1 MVTGRTYVLEQGDT
15 ARPPT
20 GRPVIYATQG
30 IISSG
35 HYLTSMAGMR
45 VLLSGGNAFDAV
57 VAAGFAAAVVEPI
70 ASYSLAAE
78 GVFMLYH
85 AASGDLLSLSG
96 QGTAPGRATIEFY
109 RSRGLDSI
117 PTGPGPL
124 AHLSFT
130 VPGVVDALISLLER
144 YGTRTLAEVLAPSI
158 HYAEHGIPNYEYM
171 LRRLDT
177 PEARQ
182 QFAQYPPGGMDV
194 FFQDGSLPK
203 PGSLLVQKALAATL
217 KRLAAAEARTPGH
230 RLAGLRA
237 ARHAFYRGEVARAI
251 AECSQRVGGILDMD
265 DLASYHAQYEQPART
280 TFAGYEVCGQT
291 AWTQAPVLLQALN
304 ILEHF
309 DLRRLG
315 HNSPAYIHTVA
326 EALKLAFADR
336 EAFYGDPDFA
346 TVPLDGL
353 LSREYAA
360 ERVRLINPSKAHPEL
375 PPAGDPW
382 RYSRARPKAGA
393 AHAPAKGTAADGG
406 AGNDGGTTHIAVLD
420 RDGNMVCATPSGGAF
435 AKSVF
440 FPELGCCLST
450 RMEMLNLR
458 EGHPNAL
465 EPHKRPRTTLVNYM
479 VLKDGVPIMTV
490 GCPGGDDQ
498 AQANLQLVLNT
509 LVFGMDP
516 QEAIEAPRF
525 STQSV
530 TNSFYPHVY
539 YPGQLNLEAGI
550 PESTAEELK
559 ALGHKVKRVP
569 VCGMGATVARRD
581 PETGVLST
589 GADPRRA
596 CYAIGW

>member
-1 MVTGRTYVLEQGDT
+1 MLEQGDT

-45 VLLSGGNAFDAV
+45 LLLSGGNAFDAL

-96 QGTAPGRATIEFY
+96 QGTAPGKATIEFY

-144 YGTRTLAEVLAPSI
+144 YGTRTLGEVLAPSI

-171 LRRLDT
+171 LRRLDA
-177 PEARQ
+177 PETRQ

-194 FFQDGSLPK
+194 FFKDGALPK
-203 PGSLLVQKALAATL
+203 PGSLLVQPALASTL

-237 ARHAFYRGEVARAI
+237 ARYAFYRGEVARTI
-251 AECSQRVGGILDMD
+251 AQCSQRVGGILDLD

-280 TFAGYEVCGQT
+280 TFAGYEVCGQS
-291 AWTQAPVLLQALN
+291 AWTQGPILLQALN

-309 DLRRLG
+309 DLKRLG

-360 ERVRLINPSKAHPEL
+360 ERARLINPVRAYPEL

-382 RYSRARPKAGA
+382 RYSRARPGA
-393 AHAPAKGTAADGG
+393 AHAPVKGTAVADGS
-406 AGNDGGTTHIAVLD
+406 GNDGGTTHVAVLD
-420 RDGNMVCATPSGGAF
+420 REGNMVCATPSGGAF

-465 EPHKRPRTTLVNYM
+465 EPHKRPRTTLVNYI